1 MQVDPVYIPPEWD
14 TKQKCLMAL
23 HSMLYKLGAGR
34 EKEESFAKHYNAA
47 YYMRMHLAK
56 EGKTGS
62 VSALDSVRRGL
73 RRLFLHY
80 ARGYATKA
88 HIYETGRL
96 QTRKRQREIVDIV
109 NSTIGSVF
117 NMYMQDTVVFGTH
130 DGSGIVLGCDE
141 ARLFDQNPGSVPE
154 VTRFVVDFVK
164 GRVGDVDPTS
174 RWGLKLHTSKQWFDF
189 MEGRK
194 TRDEVSKA
202 IEELVVDNADF
213 RAALENVVPRVK
225 PSDAMRAKTD
235 SLMKTRGLNCQPT
248 PRLEWNL
255 DRWRELGKLIGHV
268 AVVRRRCLLAW
279 NEHMLRPENLENVAS
294 YTEARARFATMS
306 A

>member
-1 MQVDPVYIPPEWD
+1 MQVDPVHFPPEWD
-14 TKQKCLMAL
+14 TKQKCVMAL
-23 HSMLYKLGAGR
+23 HSMLYKLGVGR

-62 VSALDSVRRGL
+62 VTALDSVRRGL

-88 HIYETGRL
+88 HIYQTGRL
-96 QTRKRQREIVDIV
+96 QTRQRQREIVDIV
-109 NSTIGSVF
+109 NSTIGAVF
-117 NMYMQDTVVFGTH
+117 NMYMQDTVVFGTS
-130 DGSGIVLGCDE
+130 DGNCIVLGCDE

-154 VTRFVVDFVK
+154 VTQFVVNFLR
-164 GRVGDVDPTS
+164 GRIGNVDPTS
-174 RWGLKLHTSKQWFDF
+174 RWGLKLHVSKQWFDF

-202 IEELVVDNADF
+202 TEELVLDNADF
-213 RAALENVVPRVK
+213 RAMLENVVPNVK
-225 PSDAMRAKTD
+225 HSEGARAKAD
-235 SLMKTRGLNCQPT
+235 ALMTNRGVS
-248 PRLEWNL
+248 RLKWNL

-268 AVVRRRCLLAW
+268 AVVRQRCLLAW

>member
-1 MQVDPVYIPPEWD
+1 MQVDPVHFPPEWD
-14 TKQKCLMAL
+14 TKHKCLMAI
-23 HSMLYKLGAGR
+23 HSMMYKLGAGR
-34 EKEESFAKHYNAA
+34 EKEESFAKNYNAA

-62 VSALDSVRRGL
+62 VTALDSVRRGL

-80 ARGYATKA
+80 ARGYSTKA
-88 HIYETGRL
+88 HIYQTGRL

-109 NSTIGSVF
+109 NSTIGLAF
-117 NMYMQDTVVFGTH
+117 NMHMQDTVVFGTY
-130 DGSGIVLGCDE
+130 DGGGIVLGCDE
-141 ARLFDQNPGSVPE
+141 ARLFDQNPSSVPE
-154 VTRFVVDFVK
+154 VARFVVDFVK
-164 GRVGDVDPTS
+164 GRIGDVDPSS
-174 RWGLKLHTSKQWFDF
+174 RWGLKLHASKQWFDF

-202 IEELVVDNADF
+202 IEELVLDNADF
-213 RAALENVVPRVK
+213 RATLENVVPRGK
-225 PSDAMRAKTD
+225 PSDA
-235 SLMKTRGLNCQPT
+235 
-248 PRLEWNL
+248 PRTKAGAMIETLGVARLRWNL